1 MNHIRNFSII
11 AHIDHG
17 KSTLADR
24 LIQRC
29 GGLEARD
36 MSAQVLDS
44 MDIEK
49 ERGITIKAQTAALHY
64 KAKNGEIYNL
74 NLIDTPGHVDFSYE
88 VSRSLSACEGALLVV
103 DASQGVEAQTVAN
116 CYTALDLGVEVV
128 PVLNKM
134 DLPNADPEGAR
145 KEIEDV
151 IGIDATDAI
160 SCSAK
165 TGLGIDDIL
174 EMVVA
179 KVPPPRGNPNAPLRA
194 MIIDSWFDSY
204 VGVVMLVR
212 VVDGRLAKNDRIKMM
227 ATGAMYNADKVG
239 VFTPTDVE
247 RPALETGEVGYIIAG
262 IKELQAAKVGDTVT
276 LIKAGSGGAAFTAT
290 EPLPGF
296 KEIQP
301 QVFAG
306 LYPTEANQYEGLR
319 DSLEKLKLNDAS
331 LHYEPEVSQALGFG
345 FRCGFLGLLHMEIVQ
360 ERLEREFDQDLI
372 TTAPS
377 VVYEVM
383 TSDGVVIKVENPAK
397 MPEQGKMV
405 EIREPIVTVHLYM
418 PQEYVG
424 AVMTLANQKRGIQL
438 DMTYAGRQVKLTY
451 EIPLGEIVLDFFDK
465 LKSVSRGYASMD
477 YEFKEFRVADVVK
490 VDILLNGEKV
500 DALSIIVHRSQSQYR
515 GRAVVAKMREIIARQ
530 QFDVAIQA
538 AIGANIIA
546 RESLKALRKNVIAK
560 CYGGDISRKKKLLE
574 KQKAG
579 KKRMK
584 QIGSVEVPARS
595 VFSHIAGSRLM
606 QFITS
611 LILACFVGY
620 AGSWYLGMHEGNFAL
635 LLFMAVVVT
644 GCYWLAERFYF
655 LPQREKAA
663 QALQDASTAA
673 HG

>member
-29 GGLEARD
+29 GGLQERQ

-64 KAKNGEIYNL
+64 KASDGQIYNL

-134 DLPNADPEGAR
+134 DLPQADPENA
-145 KEIEDV
+145 KQEIEEV

-160 SCSAK
+160 PCSAK
-165 TGLGIDDIL
+165 TGMGIDEIL
-174 EMVVA
+174 EAVVA
-179 KVPPPRGNPNAPLRA
+179 RIPPPRGNPQAALRA
-194 MIIDSWFDSY
+194 MIIDSWYDAY

-212 VVDGRLAKNDRIKMM
+212 VVDGRLAKGDRIKLM
-227 ATGAMYNADKVG
+227 ASESTYIAEQLG
-239 VFTPTDVE
+239 VFTPHTEPRV
-247 RPALETGEVGYIIAG
+247 ALEAGEVGFIIAG
-262 IKELQAAKVGDTVT
+262 IKELQAARVGDTVT
-276 LIKAGSGGAAFTAT
+276 LIKGGTGGAAFTAT
-290 EPLPGF
+290 QALPGF

-306 LYPTEANQYEGLR
+306 LYPSEASEYESLR
-319 DSLEKLKLNDAS
+319 DALEKLKLNDAS
-331 LHYEPEVSQALGFG
+331 LHYEPEVSEALGFG

-377 VVYEVM
+377 VVYELLKA
-383 TSDGVVIKVENPAK
+383 DGEVIRVENPSK
-397 MPEQGKMV
+397 IPDSGKV
-405 EIREPIVTVHLYM
+405 QEIREPIVIVHLYM
-418 PQEYVG
+418 PQDYVG
-424 AVMTLANQKRGIQL
+424 AVMTLANQKRGIQ
-438 DMTYAGRQVKLTY
+438 MNMAYHGKQVMLTY
-451 EIPLGEIVLDFFDK
+451 EMPLGEIVLDFFDK

-477 YEFKEFRVADVVK
+477 YEFKEFRVSDVVK

-500 DALSIIVHRSQSQYR
+500 DALSIIVHRSQSAYR
-515 GRAVVAKMREIIARQ
+515 GRAVVAKMREIISRQ

-538 AIGANIIA
+538 AIGGNVIA
-546 RESLKALRKNVIAK
+546 RESIKALRKNVIAK
-560 CYGGDISRKKKLLE
+560 CYGGDISRKRKLLE

-584 QIGSVEVPARS
+584 QIGSVEVPQEA
-595 VFSHIAGSRLM
+595 FLA
-606 QFITS
+606 
-611 LILACFVGY
+611 ILQV
-620 AGSWYLGMHEGNFAL
+620 E
-635 LLFMAVVVT
+635 
-644 GCYWLAERFYF
+644 
-655 LPQREKAA
+655 
-663 QALQDASTAA
+663 D
-673 HG
+673 

>member
-29 GGLEARD
+29 GGLSERE
-36 MSAQVLDS
+36 MEAQVLDS

-49 ERGITIKAQTAALHY
+49 ERGITIKAQTAALKY
-64 KAKNGEIYNL
+64 KALDGQIYSF

-134 DLPNADPEGAR
+134 DLPQADPDNA
-145 KEIEDV
+145 KSEIEDV

-160 SCSAK
+160 PCSAK
-165 TGLGIDDIL
+165 TGMGIDEIL
-174 EMVVA
+174 EAIVH
-179 KVPPPRGNPNAPLRA
+179 KIPPPKGNPEGPLRA
-194 MIIDSWFDSY
+194 MIIDSWFDTY

-212 VVDGRLAKNDRIKMM
+212 VVDGRLAKGERIKLM
-227 ATGAMYNADKVG
+227 ATGATYNADSLG
-239 VFTPTDVE
+239 VFTPANQPRE
-247 RPALETGEVGYIIAG
+247 ALEAGDVGYIIAG

-276 LIKAGSGGAAFTAT
+276 LIKTGTGGASATASQA
-290 EPLPGF
+290 LPGF

-306 LYPTEANQYEGLR
+306 LYPTEANQYDSLR
-319 DSLEKLKLNDAS
+319 DALEKLELNDSS
-331 LHYEPEVSQALGFG
+331 LRYEPEVSQALGFG

-377 VVYEVM
+377 VVYQVVKGDGEVM
-383 TSDGVVIKVENPAK
+383 MVENPSK
-397 MPEQGKMV
+397 MPDLARLQ

-424 AVMTLANQKRGIQL
+424 AVMTLANQKRGVQ
-438 DMTYAGRQVKLTY
+438 MNMAYHGRQVMLTY
-451 EIPLGEIVLDFFDK
+451 EMPLGEIVLDFFDK

-477 YEFKEFRVADVVK
+477 YEFKEYRASDVVK
-490 VDILLNGEKV
+490 VDILLNGERV
-500 DALSIIVHRSQSQYR
+500 DALSIIVHRSQSNYR
-515 GRAVVAKMREIIARQ
+515 GRAVVAKMREIISRQ
-530 QFDVAIQA
+530 MFDVAIQA

-546 RESLKALRKNVIAK
+546 RETIKALRKNVLAK
-560 CYGGDISRKKKLLE
+560 CYGGDISRKRKLLE

-579 KKRMK
+579 KKRMN
-584 QIGSVEVPARS
+584 QIGSVEVPQEA
-595 VFSHIAGSRLM
+595 FLA
-606 QFITS
+606 
-611 LILACFVGY
+611 ILQV
-620 AGSWYLGMHEGNFAL
+620 E
-635 LLFMAVVVT
+635 
-644 GCYWLAERFYF
+644 
-655 LPQREKAA
+655 
-663 QALQDASTAA
+663 D
-673 HG
+673 

>member
-29 GGLEARD
+29 GGLAERE
-36 MSAQVLDS
+36 MEAQVLDS

-49 ERGITIKAQTAALHY
+49 ERGITIKAQTAALQY
-64 KAKNGEIYNL
+64 KAKDGKTYNL

-116 CYTALDLGVEVV
+116 CYTALDLGVEVL

-134 DLPNADPEGAR
+134 DLPQADPDNA
-145 KEIEDV
+145 KAEIEDV
-151 IGIDATDAI
+151 IGIDASDAVP
-160 SCSAK
+160 CSAK
-165 TGLGIDDIL
+165 TGMGVDEIL
-174 EMVVA
+174 EMIVA
-179 KVPPPRGNPNAPLRA
+179 KVPAPRGNPDAPLRA

-212 VVDGRLAKNDRIKMM
+212 VVDGRLAKNERIKLM
-227 ATGAMYNADKVG
+227 ATGACYEAGNLG
-239 VFTPTDVE
+239 VFTPANQPRE
-247 RPALETGEVGYIIAG
+247 SLEAGEVGYIIAG
-262 IKELQAAKVGDTVT
+262 IKELKAAKVGDTIT
-276 LIKAGSGGAAFTAT
+276 LEKKLPYTLGSAT
-290 EPLPGF
+290 EALPGF

-306 LYPTEANQYEGLR
+306 LYPTEANQYDALR
-319 DSLEKLKLNDAS
+319 DALEKLQLNDAS
-331 LHYEPEVSQALGFG
+331 LQYEPEVSQALGFG

-377 VVYEVM
+377 VVYEVVKG
-383 TSDGVVIKVENPAK
+383 DGEVIMVENPSK
-397 MPEQGKMV
+397 MPEQGRIQ

-418 PQEYVG
+418 PQDYVG
-424 AVMTLANQKRGIQL
+424 PVMTLANQKRGVQIN
-438 DMTYAGRQVKLTY
+438 MAYHGRQVMLTY
-451 EIPLGEIVLDFFDK
+451 EMPLGEIVLDFFDK

-477 YEFKEFRVADVVK
+477 YEFKEYRASDVVK

-515 GRAVVAKMREIIARQ
+515 GRAVAAKMREIISRQ
-530 QFDVAIQA
+530 MFDVAIQA

-546 RESLKALRKNVIAK
+546 RETIKALRKNVLAK
-560 CYGGDISRKKKLLE
+560 CYGGDITRKRKLLE

-584 QIGSVEVPARS
+584 QIGSVEVPQEA
-595 VFSHIAGSRLM
+595 FLA
-606 QFITS
+606 
-611 LILACFVGY
+611 ILQV
-620 AGSWYLGMHEGNFAL
+620 E
-635 LLFMAVVVT
+635 
-644 GCYWLAERFYF
+644 
-655 LPQREKAA
+655 
-663 QALQDASTAA
+663 D
-673 HG
+673 

>member
-29 GGLEARD
+29 GGLSDRE
-36 MSAQVLDS
+36 MEEQVLDS
-44 MDIEK
+44 MDLEK
-49 ERGITIKAQTAALHY
+49 ERGITIKAQTAALTY
-64 KAKNGEIYNL
+64 KARDGQVYNL

-134 DLPNADPEGAR
+134 DLPQADPENA
-145 KEIEDV
+145 KAEIEDV

-160 SCSAK
+160 PCSAK
-165 TGLGIDDIL
+165 TGMGIDDIL
-174 EMVVA
+174 EAIVA
-179 KVPPPRGNPNAPLRA
+179 RIPAPRGKVDAPLRA
-194 MIIDSWFDSY
+194 MIVDSWFDTY

-212 VVDGRLAKNDRIKMM
+212 VVDGRLTRGDRIKLM
-227 ATGAMYNADKVG
+227 ATGATYEANSLG
-239 VFTPTDVE
+239 VFTPATSPRE
-247 RPALETGEVGYIIAG
+247 ALEAGQVGFIIAG

-276 LIKAGSGGAAFTAT
+276 LIKAGTGGAAYTAT
-290 EPLPGF
+290 EALPGF
-296 KEIQP
+296 KEVQP

-306 LYPTEANQYEGLR
+306 LYPVEANQYDSLR

-377 VVYEVM
+377 VVYQVLRGDGELVM
-383 TSDGVVIKVENPAK
+383 VENPAK
-397 MPEQGKMV
+397 MPDVGRIQ

-424 AVMTLANQKRGIQL
+424 AVMTLANQKRGVQIN
-438 DMTYAGRQVKLTY
+438 MAYHGRQVMLTY
-451 EIPLGEIVLDFFDK
+451 ELPLGEIVLDFFDK

-477 YEFKEFRVADVVK
+477 YTFKEYRASDVVK

-515 GRAVVAKMREIIARQ
+515 GRAVVAKMREIISRQ
-530 QFDVAIQA
+530 MFDVAIQA
-538 AIGANIIA
+538 AIGANVIA
-546 RESLKALRKNVIAK
+546 RETVKALRKNVLAK
-560 CYGGDISRKKKLLE
+560 CYGGDITRKKKLLE

-584 QIGSVEVPARS
+584 QIGSVEVPQEA
-595 VFSHIAGSRLM
+595 FLA
-606 QFITS
+606 
-611 LILACFVGY
+611 ILQV
-620 AGSWYLGMHEGNFAL
+620 E
-635 LLFMAVVVT
+635 
-644 GCYWLAERFYF
+644 
-655 LPQREKAA
+655 
-663 QALQDASTAA
+663 D
-673 HG
+673 

>member
-29 GGLEARD
+29 GGLEARE
-36 MSAQVLDS
+36 MEAQVLDS

-49 ERGITIKAQTAALHY
+49 ERGITIKAQTAALKY
-64 KAKNGEIYNL
+64 KALDGNVYNL

-128 PVLNKM
+128 PVLNKI
-134 DLPNADPEGAR
+134 DLPNADLDNAR
-145 KEIEDV
+145 SEIEDV
-151 IGIDATDAI
+151 IGIDATEAI
-160 SCSAK
+160 PCSAK
-165 TGLGIDDIL
+165 TGIGIEDIL
-174 EMVVA
+174 EAIVA
-179 KVPPPRGNPNAPLRA
+179 RIPSPRGNADAPLRA

-212 VVDGRLAKNDRIKMM
+212 VVDGRLAKGDRIKMM
-227 ATGAMYNADKVG
+227 ASGATYNADNLG
-239 VFTPTDVE
+239 VFTPANE
-247 RPALETGEVGYIIAG
+247 PRQALEAGEVGYIIAG

-276 LIKAGSGGAAFTAT
+276 VVKAGTGSAALTAT

-306 LYPTEANQYEGLR
+306 LYPTEASEYDSLR
-319 DSLEKLKLNDAS
+319 DALEKLKLNDAS

-383 TSDGVVIKVENPAK
+383 KSDGEVVMVENPSK
-397 MPEQGKMV
+397 MPEIGKTA
-405 EIREPIVTVHLYM
+405 EIREPIVTMHLYM

-424 AVMTLANQKRGIQL
+424 VVMTLANQKRGVQ
-438 DMTYAGRQVKLTY
+438 MNMAYKGRQVVLTY
-451 EIPLGEIVLDFFDK
+451 EMPLAEIVLDFFDK

-477 YEFKEFRVADVVK
+477 YEFKEYRAADVVK
-490 VDILLNGEKV
+490 VDILLNGDKV
-500 DALSIIVHRSQSQYR
+500 DALSIMLHRSQSQFR
-515 GRAVVAKMREIIARQ
+515 GRAVVGKMREIIARQ
-530 QFDVAIQA
+530 MYDVAIQA

-546 RESLKALRKNVIAK
+546 RETIKALRKNVLAK

-584 QIGSVEVPARS
+584 QIGSVEVPQEA
-595 VFSHIAGSRLM
+595 FLA
-606 QFITS
+606 
-611 LILACFVGY
+611 ILQV
-620 AGSWYLGMHEGNFAL
+620 E
-635 LLFMAVVVT
+635 
-644 GCYWLAERFYF
+644 
-655 LPQREKAA
+655 
-663 QALQDASTAA
+663 D
-673 HG
+673 

>member
-29 GGLEARD
+29 GGLQERE
-36 MSAQVLDS
+36 MEAQVLDS

-49 ERGITIKAQTAALHY
+49 ERGITIKAQTAALRY
-64 KAKNGEIYNL
+64 KALDGQTYNL

-116 CYTALDLGVEVV
+116 CYTALELGVEVV

-134 DLPNADPEGAR
+134 DLPNADPENAR
-145 KEIEDV
+145 LEIEDV
-151 IGIDATDAI
+151 IGIDAADAI
-160 SCSAK
+160 PCSAK
-165 TGLGIDDIL
+165 TGMGIDEIL
-174 EMVVA
+174 EAVIA
-179 KVPPPRGNPNAPLRA
+179 RIPPPKGRPDGPLRA
-194 MIIDSWFDSY
+194 MIVDSWFDSY

-212 VVDGRLAKNDRIKMM
+212 VVDGRLARGERIKLM
-227 ATGAMYNADKVG
+227 ATGAIYNADSLG
-239 VFTPTDVE
+239 VFTPANE
-247 RPALETGEVGYIIAG
+247 ARPSLEAGEVGYIIAG
-262 IKELQAAKVGDTVT
+262 IRELQAAKVGDTVT
-276 LIKAGSGGAAFTAT
+276 LIKAGTGGAALTAS
-290 EPLPGF
+290 EALPGF

-377 VVYEVM
+377 VIYQVVQ
-383 TSDGVVIKVENPAK
+383 SDGEVRMVENPSK
-397 MPEQGKMV
+397 MPEHGRLDEV
-405 EIREPIVTVHLYM
+405 REPIVTVHLYM
-418 PQEYVG
+418 PQDYVG
-424 AVMTLANQKRGIQL
+424 SVMTLANQKRGVQL
-438 DMTYAGRQVKLTY
+438 NMSYHGRQVMLTY
-451 EIPLGEIVLDFFDK
+451 EMPLAEIVLDFFDK

-477 YEFKEFRVADVVK
+477 YEFKEYRAADVVK
-490 VDILLNGEKV
+490 VDILLNSEKV

-515 GRAVVAKMREIIARQ
+515 GRAVVAKMREIISRQ
-530 QFDVAIQA
+530 MYDVAIQA

-546 RESLKALRKNVIAK
+546 RETIKALRKNVIAK
-560 CYGGDISRKKKLLE
+560 CYGGDISRKRKLLD

-584 QIGSVEVPARS
+584 QIGSVEVPQEA
-595 VFSHIAGSRLM
+595 FLA
-606 QFITS
+606 
-611 LILACFVGY
+611 ILQVDG
-620 AGSWYLGMHEGNFAL
+620 
-635 LLFMAVVVT
+635 
-644 GCYWLAERFYF
+644 
-655 LPQREKAA
+655 
-663 QALQDASTAA
+663 
-673 HG
+673 

>member
-29 GGLEARD
+29 GGLADRD
-36 MSAQVLDS
+36 MEAQVLDS

-49 ERGITIKAQTAALHY
+49 ERGITIKAQTAALQY
-64 KAKNGEIYNL
+64 KAKDGQVYNL

-116 CYTALDLGVEVV
+116 CYTALDLGVEVL

-134 DLPNADPEGAR
+134 DLPNADPDNA
-145 KEIEDV
+145 KAEIEDV
-151 IGIDATDAI
+151 IGIDAADAI
-160 SCSAK
+160 PCSAK
-165 TGLGIDDIL
+165 TGMGIDDIL
-174 EMVVA
+174 ELIVA
-179 KVPPPRGNPNAPLRA
+179 KVPAPKGNPDAPLRA
-194 MIIDSWFDSY
+194 MIIDSWFDTY

-212 VVDGRLAKNDRIKMM
+212 VVDGRLAKGERFKMM
-227 ATGAMYNADKVG
+227 ATNATYNADNLG
-239 VFTPTDVE
+239 VFTPANLPRE
-247 RPALETGEVGYIIAG
+247 SLEAGEVGYIIAG
-262 IKELQAAKVGDTVT
+262 IKELQAAKVGDTIT
-276 LIKAGSGGAAFTAT
+276 LEKKLPNNLGPAS

-306 LYPTEANQYEGLR
+306 LYPTEANQYDSFR
-319 DSLEKLKLNDAS
+319 DALEKLKLNDAA

-377 VVYEVM
+377 VVYEVVKG
-383 TSDGVVIKVENPAK
+383 DGEVIMVENPSK
-397 MPEQGKMV
+397 MPDQGKMQ

-418 PQEYVG
+418 PQDYVG
-424 AVMTLANQKRGIQL
+424 PVMTLANQKRGVQIN
-438 DMTYAGRQVKLTY
+438 MAYHGRQVMLTY
-451 EIPLGEIVLDFFDK
+451 ELPLGEIVLDFFDK

-477 YEFKEFRVADVVK
+477 YEFKEYRASDVVK

-500 DALSIIVHRSQSQYR
+500 DALSIIVHRTQAAYR
-515 GRAVVAKMREIIARQ
+515 GRAVAAKMREIISRQ
-530 QFDVAIQA
+530 MFDVAIQA

-546 RESLKALRKNVIAK
+546 RETIKALRKNVLAK
-560 CYGGDISRKKKLLE
+560 CYGGDITRKRKLLE

-584 QIGSVEVPARS
+584 QIGSVEVPQEA
-595 VFSHIAGSRLM
+595 FLA
-606 QFITS
+606 
-611 LILACFVGY
+611 ILQV
-620 AGSWYLGMHEGNFAL
+620 E
-635 LLFMAVVVT
+635 
-644 GCYWLAERFYF
+644 
-655 LPQREKAA
+655 
-663 QALQDASTAA
+663 D
-673 HG
+673 